1 MDATGSGFTAAVP
14 LTVPDFTE
22 DTATEKCA
30 GREVKLVTVAI
41 IGNMLSF
48 GMSFG
53 KSFKY
58 YHGLAQMHH
67 LLLVIYPYHQY
78 MI

>member
-1 MDATGSGFTAAVP
+1 MDATGSGFTARVIV
-14 LTVPDFTE
+14 TVPDFTE

-30 GREVKLVTVAI
+30 GHEAKLVTVAI
-41 IGNMLSF
+41 IGNML
-48 GMSFG
+48 SFG